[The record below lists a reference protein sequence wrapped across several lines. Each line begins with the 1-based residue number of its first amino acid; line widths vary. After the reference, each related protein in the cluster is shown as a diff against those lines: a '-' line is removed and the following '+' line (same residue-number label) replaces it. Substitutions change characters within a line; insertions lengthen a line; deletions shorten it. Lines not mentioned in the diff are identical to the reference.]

1 MGPSLAL
8 RSGGLMLIF
17 RSALF
22 NAVFYLNLLF
32 WMLVALPTLVLP
44 RQIFMG
50 VARLWARTSLWWMNL
65 TCGTAAEFVGREK
78 IPATPCIV
86 AAKHQSFWETFAL
99 FQLCKDPV
107 FILKRELTWIP
118 VFGWYL
124 WKSDM
129 IPINRAAR
137 SKALEQAMERARFE
151 LAKGRQLIIFPEGTR
166 RPAGAP
172 PAYKHGVSYIYEA
185 LHVPVVPVGLNSGL
199 FWPRREFLRRPGTIT
214 AQCGDVIPAGL
225 PRLQMFEQM
234 QTEIERMSDALYR
247 RGLAEL
253 GPLAPKPARPD

>member
-1 MGPSLAL
+1 
-8 RSGGLMLIF
+8 MLLI

-22 NAVFYLNLLF
+22 NTLFYLNLIF
-32 WMLVALPTLVLP
+32 WMLVAFPTLILP
-44 RQIFMG
+44 RQVFMG
-50 VARLWARTSLWWMNL
+50 VARLWARTSLWWMRI
-65 TCGTAAEFVGREK
+65 TCNTRAEFIGAGK
-78 IPATPCIV
+78 ILDTPCII

-107 FILKRELTWIP
+107 FILKRELMWIP
-118 VFGWYL
+118 MFGWYL

-137 SKALEQAMERARFE
+137 SKALEQAMERARIE
-151 LAKGRQLIIFPEGTR
+151 MAKGRQLIIFPEGTR

-185 LHVPVVPVGLNSGL
+185 LNVPVVPVGLNSGL
-199 FWPRREFLRRPGTIT
+199 YWPRREFIRRPGTIVAECRNT
-214 AQCGDVIPAGL
+214 IPAGL
-225 PRLQMFEQM
+225 PRLEMFEQM
-234 QTEIERMSDALYR
+234 QAAIEEASDRLLE

-253 GPLAPKPARPD
+253 GPLAPPLNRSP